1 MTKSR
6 RVILSWVVVL
16 ALLSAGCQ
24 VGAERGSDIGPSSGP
39 GQANGG
45 PEPSGGPTGCDIPA
59 DLVRSQELPFG
70 VLFPSGSFQFQS
82 YSSAQEIA
90 DQGLNAVSL
99 GWSILYTDDGDIV
112 FDRNGSSGDEARQRW
127 VQSMQCQVIEAKQA
141 GLVVSVWGQFQQVG
155 VDGEPGLIPESIR
168 ESVLE
173 QSVDVIPLMAEAV
186 EQVKAEYY
194 SPVSELDKY
203 AGIEG
208 HNSFFPRYAEAAR
221 PLFNGVLYSQPNILQ
236 REPSFYSEQ
245 LSPALGPIDALGMS
259 WISYYCIEDDAVK
272 GDWFIEK
279 AAEQGVTT
287 VFISEIGGVAQSP
300 PTECLQDLIE
310 RWGADSTGV
319 FVLDSPPMMPDAA
332 QIKGSWQ
339 EDVLRGYR
347 G

>member
-1 MTKSR
+1 MTCVRALVS
-6 RVILSWVVVL
+6 LVL
-16 ALLSAGCQ
+16 ISLVGLAGCQ
-24 VGAERGSDIGPSSGP
+24 AGWQGPTGPSQEGGPGQGGPSSGGP
-39 GQANGG
+39 GA
-45 PEPSGGPTGCDIPA
+45 CDIPG
-59 DLVRSQELPFG
+59 DLARSSDIPFG

-90 DQGLNAVSL
+90 DQGLNAVSI
-99 GWSILYTDDGDIV
+99 GWGIFYTEDGSIV
-112 FDRNGSSGDEARQRW
+112 FDRNGSSDDQAQQRW
-127 VQSMQCQVIEAKQA
+127 IQSMQCQVVEAKQA
-141 GLVVSVWGQFQQVG
+141 GLVVSVWGQFQQAG
-155 VDGEPGLIPESIR
+155 VDGEPGLIPEPIR

-173 QSVDVIPLMAEAV
+173 QSVDLIPLMAEAA
-186 EQVKAEYY
+186 EQVKAEYF

-236 REPSFYSEQ
+236 RDPSFYSEQ
-245 LSPALGPIDALGMS
+245 LSPALGPIDALGIS
-259 WISYYCIEDDAVK
+259 WISYSCFEDDAAK

-287 VFISEIGGVAQSP
+287 VFISEIGDVAQSP
-300 PTECLQDLIE
+300 PTECLEELIE

-332 QIKGSWQ
+332 QINGSWQ
-339 EDVLRGYR
+339 EDVLRDYLG
-347 G
+347 